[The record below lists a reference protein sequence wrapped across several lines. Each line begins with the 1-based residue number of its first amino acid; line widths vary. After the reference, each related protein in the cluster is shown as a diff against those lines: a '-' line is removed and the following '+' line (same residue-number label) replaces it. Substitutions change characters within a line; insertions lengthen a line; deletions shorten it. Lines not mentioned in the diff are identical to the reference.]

1 MSRNHEWAAGEVGR
15 WLGNDE
21 GLYRRCV
28 SRARYSRSKIDLT
41 RRIRSLVNWLYK
53 DGARFGEVTLTDMRS
68 LRLAEWDEIAEQFAQ
83 DAPWGKE
90 DAA

>member
-1 MSRNHEWAAGEVGR
+1 VSKSREWAAGEVGR
-15 WLGNDE
+15 WLDNDE
-21 GLYRRCV
+21 AMYTTCVMKARR
-28 SRARYSRSKIDLT
+28 STSKRDLAGKIKSYVV
-41 RRIRSLVNWLYK
+41 RIYE
-53 DGARFGEVTLTDMRS
+53 DGGRFGEVTLTDMRS